1 MPGQPSCHPGQPGH
15 KVPPTMLP
23 EDLKALRDQ
32 QPFVPF
38 RIVFTNGRSFD
49 IPHRDFLM
57 VTRHTREIALAPDA
71 ETGVPK
77 KIVHDSPLHVVRV
90 ALLQPTAQSA

>member
-1 MPGQPSCHPGQPGH
+1 MR
-15 KVPPTMLP
+15 P

-38 RIVFTNGRSFD
+38 RIVLTDGRSFD

-57 VTRHTREIALAPDA
+57 VTKHTLEIAQAPDP
-71 ETGVPK
+71 ETGLPER
-77 KIVHDSPLHVVRV
+77 IVHGSPLHVVRV
-90 ALLQPTAQSA
+90 EFLESSVRPA

>member
-1 MPGQPSCHPGQPGH
+1 M
-15 KVPPTMLP
+15 VPCIMRP

-38 RIVFTNGRSFD
+38 RIVFTDGRSFD

-57 VTRHTREIALAPDA
+57 ITKHTLEIALAPDA
-71 ETGVPK
+71 ETGVPE
-77 KIVHDSPLHVVRV
+77 KIVHASPLHVVRV
-90 ALLQPTAQSA
+90 ELLQPSPQTA